1 MHLALF
7 SPDVKI
13 YSILK
18 KDAKRVVAYLTLS
31 FFKYFIMKLK
41 RIEKGNGDRLLKKI
55 SANVTG
61 FTQNVA
67 SKTKQKFV
75 ASKDKTQELKNDFRE
90 FCQKRIDGLL
100 SKINFDKTIKSLKDY
115 QKTSGKDI
123 SNLIDFVEKLKA
135 SK

>member
-1 MHLALF
+1 
-7 SPDVKI
+7 
-13 YSILK
+13 
-18 KDAKRVVAYLTLS
+18 
-31 FFKYFIMKLK
+31 MKLIGTEK
-41 RIEKGNGDRLLKKI
+41 RNGNHLLKKI
-55 SANVTG
+55 SANVTE

-67 SKTKQKFV
+67 AKTKQKLS
-75 ASKDKTQELKNDFRE
+75 ASKEKTQELKNDFRE

>member
-1 MHLALF
+1 
-7 SPDVKI
+7 
-13 YSILK
+13 
-18 KDAKRVVAYLTLS
+18 
-31 FFKYFIMKLK
+31 MKQK

-75 ASKDKTQELKNDFRE
+75 ASKEKTQELKNDFRE